1 MAGHTYAQSYG
12 PDKHTNKRVT
22 ARQYTLSFS
31 DTNFVCL
38 SFSYSLSLILLL
50 LLSSLFSQLYYFVHV
65 FTFIAIFHSVNVL
78 TSIHFRFWLDKNVS

>member
-1 MAGHTYAQSYG
+1 MAGHTYAQSAG

-38 SFSYSLSLILLL
+38 SFNYSLTHITLAPLLA
-50 LLSSLFSQLYYFVHV
+50 FSQLYYFVHV

-78 TSIHFRFWLDKNVS
+78 TSINFRFWLGKNVS